1 MPNRIMVPAQIHTV
15 LQIAPKCKKGVKGQE
30 LVNAK
35 TTTICTTAACSTPC
49 CAAPVNARQLPKNVS
64 TTKKEAFRRPN
75 TRLVSASVVP
85 LDIYS
90 TSDKLLIC
98 FPLAWQTKNQR
109 YNKITV

>member
-49 CAAPVNARQLPKNVS
+49 CAAPVNAR
-64 TTKKEAFRRPN
+64 
-75 TRLVSASVVP
+75 
-85 LDIYS
+85 
-90 TSDKLLIC
+90 
-98 FPLAWQTKNQR
+98 
-109 YNKITV
+109 